1 MLILIK
7 LNELINNIKFYF
19 IIFLF
24 LSCAAIQSPSG
35 GEKDI
40 IPPYITSTE
49 PKNGETN
56 FSDKKIIISF
66 SEHLN
71 ANSIEKSI
79 KITPILKPEPN
90 IIYKRKKIIIY
101 LKEPLLKNRT
111 YIISIGKNLE
121 DEHNVRIKETEQIAF
136 STGSFIDDGSISGK
150 VYFSKEG
157 SMSLWKLS
165 SKNNLD
171 NFYLSNPDYTY
182 DISESGN
189 YEFKY
194 LSQGDYLVSLV
205 NNEFSGRPISLKQ
218 TQYSLSSYSK
228 INIGEKTI
236 HENVDILMGIK
247 NKYIKINE
255 LTWINGGWG
264 KIKFTQALD
273 SIFPLKFYNELG
285 KILKNNTFI
294 DPVDSKTVHFFIDDT
309 LDSMTSIKFGG
320 LFDSQGRFI
329 DSAEV
334 RTKVKTFIDTSN
346 IEIISPKDNYIL
358 PIEDEKSIPLQMIFS
373 SLVDSIYE
381 DLFILYEDSIQVPFT
396 MKLNSPLS
404 MEITPSKSWKEK
416 SNYKLKFNQ
425 NSISTKYGK
434 GLSDS
439 VNIINFRT
447 SSYQKFGALNFF
459 TKNTSNEKFIAKLS
473 PIENNLK
480 KYNIS
485 IDSDENYEINKI
497 IEGEYFLIFF
507 ADKDGNKRYSNGDYS
522 PFKPA
527 EWFYFYPDTVKIRS
541 NWEVDLGVIDL
552 RIN

>member
-1 MLILIK
+1 
-7 LNELINNIKFYF
+7 
-19 IIFLF
+19 
-24 LSCAAIQSPSG
+24 
-35 GEKDI
+35 
-40 IPPYITSTE
+40 
-49 PKNGETN
+49 
-56 FSDKKIIISF
+56 
-66 SEHLN
+66 
-71 ANSIEKSI
+71 
-79 KITPILKPEPN
+79 
-90 IIYKRKKIIIY
+90 
-101 LKEPLLKNRT
+101 
-111 YIISIGKNLE
+111 
-121 DEHNVRIKETEQIAF
+121 
-136 STGSFIDDGSISGK
+136 
-150 VYFSKEG
+150 
-157 SMSLWKLS
+157 MSLWKLS

-228 INIGEKTI
+228 INIGEKII

-255 LTWINGGWG
+255 VTWINGGWG

-273 SIFPLKFYNELG
+273 NIFPLNFYNELG
-285 KILKNNTFI
+285 KILRNNTFI
-294 DPVDSKTVHFFIDDT
+294 DPVDNKTVHFFIEDT

-346 IEIISPKDNYIL
+346 IEIISPTDNYIL
-358 PIEDEKSIPLQMIFS
+358 PIEDEKLIPLQMIFS

-404 MEITPSKSWKEK
+404 MEITPSKNWKEK

-425 NSISTKYGK
+425 NSIATKYGK
-434 GLSDS
+434 GLTDS

-497 IEGEYFLIFF
+497 IEGEYFLIFY